1 MPEKN
6 IYILIGSRI
15 KDIRE
20 SKGMTQQQ
28 ISDICDFE
36 KSTVSRIEAGR
47 TNLTVKNL
55 YKISKALKVRMKEII
70 DVDEEDEKDFY

>member
-1 MPEKN
+1 MSEKD
-6 IYILIGSRI
+6 IYILIGGRI

-47 TNLTVKNL
+47 TNLTIKTL
-55 YKISKALKVRMKEII
+55 YKICQSMGVKMTEIV
-70 DVDEEDEKDFY
+70 DVE

>member
-47 TNLTVKNL
+47 TNLTIKTL
-55 YKISKALKVRMKEII
+55 YKISQSLGVKMTEIV
-70 DVDEEDEKDFY
+70 DVE

>member
-47 TNLTVKNL
+47 TNLTIKTL
-55 YKISKALKVRMKEII
+55 YKISQSLGVKMTDIV
-70 DVDEEDEKDFY
+70 DVE

>member
-47 TNLTVKNL
+47 TNLTIKTL
-55 YKISKALKVRMKEII
+55 YKICQSMGVRMTEIV
-70 DVDEEDEKDFY
+70 DVE

>member
-1 MPEKN
+1 MMSEKD
-6 IYILIGSRI
+6 IYILIGGKI

-47 TNLTVKNL
+47 TNLTIKTL
-55 YKISKALKVRMKEII
+55 YKICQSMGVKMTEIV
-70 DVDEEDEKDFY
+70 DVE

>member
-15 KDIRE
+15 KNIRE
-20 SKGMTQQQ
+20 NKGITQQQ

-47 TNLTVKNL
+47 TNITIKTL
-55 YKISKALKVRMKEII
+55 YKLSQSLGVEMK
-70 DVDEEDEKDFY
+70 DLVDI

>member
-47 TNLTVKNL
+47 TNLTIKTL
-55 YKISKALKVRMKEII
+55 YKICQSMGVKMTEIV
-70 DVDEEDEKDFY
+70 DVE

>member
-15 KDIRE
+15 KNIRE

-36 KSTVSRIEAGR
+36 KPTVSRIEAGR
-47 TNLTVKNL
+47 TNLTIKTL
-55 YKISKALKVRMKEII
+55 YKICQSMGVKMTEIV
-70 DVDEEDEKDFY
+70 DVE

>member
-1 MPEKN
+1 LTNKKNKKKMPEKN

-15 KDIRE
+15 KNIRE
-20 SKGMTQQQ
+20 NKGITQQQ

-47 TNLTVKNL
+47 TNITIKTL
-55 YKISKALKVRMKEII
+55 YKLSQSLGVEMK
-70 DVDEEDEKDFY
+70 DLVDI

>member
-1 MPEKN
+1 MISEKN

-15 KDIRE
+15 KNIRE

-47 TNLTVKNL
+47 TNLTIKTL
-55 YKISKALKVRMKEII
+55 YKISQSLGVKMTEI
-70 DVDEEDEKDFY
+70 VNVE

>member
-47 TNLTVKNL
+47 TNLTIKNL
-55 YKISKALKVRMKEII
+55 YKISQSLGVKMK
-70 DVDEEDEKDFY
+70 DLVDI

>member
-1 MPEKN
+1 MMSEKD
-6 IYILIGSRI
+6 IYILIGGRI

-47 TNLTVKNL
+47 TNLTIKTL
-55 YKISKALKVRMKEII
+55 YKICQSMGVKMTEIV
-70 DVDEEDEKDFY
+70 DVE